1 MAPKKDAKGG
11 GAKDKGGKSAKG
23 GADAADKGNFHLLRT
38 FLLLHTSMNDLLS
51 NKFCIKKCT
60 HRSSRQREERWKF
73 SESATHSVRKTG

>member
-38 FLLLHTSMNDLLS
+38 FLLLYTSMNDLLS
-51 NKFCIKKCT
+51 NKF
-60 HRSSRQREERWKF
+60 
-73 SESATHSVRKTG
+73 V